1 MQQLHRALSI
11 HSSQYLYLLSL
22 SPQLLVSFL
31 PADQTLLLLQD
42 IHAARASH
50 VGSIPQRSQ
59 HGRPGD
65 DNPVVHFFKNIVSS
79 TSSHYGRGLSLTRFS
94 WVGDKCAFRNSVST
108 LKKPPNACLHPGLL
122 LKRSFYCNSSKILY
136 LSAMTTKDYHGGEG
150 HKPGYGSGKFYEH
163 KSAHKGHKG
172 SYHEGQG
179 TLSKIFKLEIPSLQ
193 LGSPLL
199 EKL

>member
-79 TSSHYGRGLSLTRFS
+79 TSSHYVLRLS
-94 WVGDKCAFRNSVST
+94 FRST
-108 LKKPPNACLHPGLL
+108 YNQISH
-122 LKRSFYCNSSKILY
+122 R
-136 LSAMTTKDYHGGEG
+136 